1 VPDQPLLDLDKKLML
16 VATPSSSDVGVK
28 AVLRF
33 FTSEQAGEEGG
44 VCHILFDP
52 NFDPND
58 PYLLLIFSA
67 HNAVSGE

>member
-1 VPDQPLLDLDKKLML
+1 MPDQPLLDLDKKLML

-52 NFDPND
+52 ND
-58 PYLLLIFSA
+58 PYLPLIFSA